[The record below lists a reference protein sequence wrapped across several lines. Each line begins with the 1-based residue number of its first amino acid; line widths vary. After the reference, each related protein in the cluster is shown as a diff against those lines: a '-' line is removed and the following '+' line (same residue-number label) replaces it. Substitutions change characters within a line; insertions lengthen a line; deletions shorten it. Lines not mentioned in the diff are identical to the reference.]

1 MRGRTLNRSFVIL
14 DEAQNA
20 TPEQMRMFLTRL
32 GVGSQVVVNGDPS
45 QSDLPRQQKS
55 GFSEALNVLK
65 NVDGIAQVFLTPEDV
80 VRHSLVQ
87 KIIVAYEN
95 AYGGS

>member
-1 MRGRTLNRSFVIL
+1 MGI
-14 DEAQNA
+14 
-20 TPEQMRMFLTRL
+20 
-32 GVGSQVVVNGDPS
+32 S

-65 NVDGIAQVFLTPEDV
+65 NVDGIEQVFLTPDDV

-95 AYGGS
+95 AYGGLKCFTLPVVMASNISFLRVASAPECREFCASSI